1 MDAARNPPQP
11 APATP
16 TRSGA
21 AIRRPACGRP
31 APAAPFPALLGGFL
45 EARPLPPP
53 GLRPSGP
60 GCSASRP
67 VGPVSGSPAPS
78 AARPAAIR
86 PRRLRFPPCWA
97 GFGKS
102 GPFRRPACGHPAPA
116 APLPALL
123 GGFLEALP
131 LSPPGLRLSCPGGS
145 VSRLVGRV
153 WGSLAPFAA
162 RPAAVLLRLPRFPP
176 CWAGFGKPGP
186 FRRPACG
193 RPAPAVPF
201 PALLRADFRKHGPFR
216 RPACG
221 RPAPAAA
228 LPALLGRF
236 REARPLS
243 PPGLQPSGPN
253 RPGEAAERTCFPLG
267 ASPSAMQR
275 EAFLPAKPAR
285 KPPISRAYRLP
296 GWGRPVPMGMLRL
309 GPRLVGPSG
318 GS

>member
-21 AIRRPACGRP
+21 AIRRPACGHP
-31 APAAPFPALLGGFL
+31 APAAPLPALLGGFG
-45 EARPLPPP
+45 EAWPLSPP

-78 AARPAAIR
+78 AARPA
-86 PRRLRFPPCWA
+86 PT
-97 GFGKS
+97 
-102 GPFRRPACGHPAPA
+102 
-116 APLPALL
+116 
-123 GGFLEALP
+123 
-131 LSPPGLRLSCPGGS
+131 
-145 VSRLVGRV
+145 
-153 WGSLAPFAA
+153 
-162 RPAAVLLRLPRFPP
+162 
-176 CWAGFGKPGP
+176 
-186 FRRPACG
+186 
-193 RPAPAVPF
+193 VPF
-201 PALLRADFRKHGPFR
+201 PALLRADFRKPGPFR

-228 LPALLGRF
+228 LPALLGRLG
-236 REARPLS
+236 EARPLS
-243 PPGLQPSGPN
+243 PPGLRPSGPGGSVSRLVGRVWGSPAPSTARPAAVLLRRFRFPPCWAGFGKSGPFRRPACGRPAPAAALPALLGGFREAWPLSPPGLRPSGPN

-318 GS
+318 GSWPPRRWSAAR